1 MRKTLAILLALVLAL
16 ALCACGITKENV
28 PLKYGETYTVEPES
42 LENFDTLVWTSADEA
57 VATVDGGKIKAVGP
71 GSAVVTAADAEGKA
85 VAEYTVEVEIV
96 PVTSIV
102 LSTNTCEV
110 AEGESFQLN
119 YTLFPDDAS
128 DYGLNWKSADESV
141 AKVSADGKIT
151 GVAVGQTTISISNK
165 EGFMATCSVTVKKAL
180 PNFKELYGKWENERW
195 FTVSD
200 DGTWM
205 KFDTNP
211 KNDDGDNIWA
221 FYTDYLAVDEN
232 LPVVLTDLGFN
243 SSVYEKMGHTTAL
256 MGRQETSNDICT
268 VSWTYHPDKGLEVL
282 IEVNG

>member
-71 GSAVVTAADAEGKA
+71 GSAVVTAADADGKA

-102 LSTNTCEV
+102 LSTNACEV

-141 AKVSADGKIT
+141 AKVSPDGKIT

-200 DGTWM
+200 DGPGVEPQHLEHLFERFYRIDKGRSRKLGGTGLGLAIV
-205 KFDTNP
+205 
-211 KNDDGDNIWA
+211 KN
-221 FYTDYLAVDEN
+221 AVAAHGG
-232 LPVVLTDLGFN
+232 TA
-243 SSVYEKMGHTTAL
+243 TAL
-256 MGRQETSNDICT
+256 ATRGG
-268 VSWTYHPDKGLEVL
+268 GLTIRFTL
-282 IEVNG
+282 ARF